1 MAGSKDVMDVAEA
14 DRSDEAW
21 IRTANSD
28 QSVRIRS
35 LTMILQRGATL
46 TDVRL
51 IEQDDETWSIWFR
64 LSDRTGE
71 FRLNLAKSDEAKPI
85 ATSPW
90 RSPPSARTSAT
101 SVQSPVSPTA
111 TEADHRDRLTKG
123 PKVWAPPR

>member
-64 LSDRTGE
+64 PEPGQVRRGENLSRRGPGVRHHPRGL
-71 FRLNLAKSDEAKPI
+71 RLHRP
-85 ATSPW
+85 
-90 RSPPSARTSAT
+90 
-101 SVQSPVSPTA
+101 
-111 TEADHRDRLTKG
+111 DHLPHGTL
-123 PKVWAPPR
+123 P